1 LSSNNPNLQNIPI
14 RSSRGR
20 EIRKAFIPRNDDYT
34 FLAADYSQIELRLVA
49 HLSRDQQMLE
59 DFNSGKDV
67 HTATAA
73 RVYGVSE
80 EEVTA
85 DMRRNAKGVNFGIIY
100 GISAFGLSE
109 NLNIPRKEAAQMIAN
124 YFEQYPAIKEYME
137 AQVEFAK
144 EHSYVE
150 TIMKRRRYLR
160 DIRSS
165 NSMVRSFA
173 ERNAVNAPIQGSS
186 ADMIK
191 IAMISIQEELE
202 KRQLKT
208 KMILQVHDELIF
220 DCFKEEEAEVRE
232 LVVARMKSAMELD
245 VPIVVDINAGD
256 NWLQAH

>member
-1 LSSNNPNLQNIPI
+1 
-14 RSSRGR
+14 
-20 EIRKAFIPRNDDYT
+20 
-34 FLAADYSQIELRLVA
+34 
-49 HLSRDQQMLE
+49 
-59 DFNSGKDV
+59 
-67 HTATAA
+67 
-73 RVYGVSE
+73 
-80 EEVTA
+80 
-85 DMRRNAKGVNFGIIY
+85 
-100 GISAFGLSE
+100 
-109 NLNIPRKEAAQMIAN
+109 MIAN

-137 AQVEFAK
+137 SQIEFAK

-165 NSMVRSFA
+165 NGMVRSFA

-220 DCFKEEEAEVRE
+220 DCFKEEETEVRE
-232 LVVARMKSAMELD
+232 LVVERMKSAMELD